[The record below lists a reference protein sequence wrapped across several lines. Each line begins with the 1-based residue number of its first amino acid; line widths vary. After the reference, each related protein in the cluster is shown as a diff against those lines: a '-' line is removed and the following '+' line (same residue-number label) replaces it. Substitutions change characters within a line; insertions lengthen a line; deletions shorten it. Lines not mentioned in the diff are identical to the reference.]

1 MHINAHALNPKDASR
16 GVAEASWCDSY
27 STVAGADKQRKRGN
41 VPESGGKMMATARS
55 ASVDIQQE
63 LHRLRPQ
70 PAAGAAAARSLTNL
84 TDDPM
89 EALDWF
95 HPLLTRHAAEC
106 MLIDNAPEGSF
117 LLRPSSDGE
126 GYVLSVK
133 LSSSVQHVRVNVG
146 PGGKFHFG
154 NSSFESVRGLKRHF
168 ELEKP
173 VIGGDSNIRV
183 VLKYPYSRFVEESH
197 LYTEIVHHAV
207 TNYINESSESDT
219 DSGTPSHGSSSSSST
234 SPANLL
240 TMAVAS
246 KEGYLTKQGRIRKT
260 WRIRW
265 FILRNQ
271 FLSYYRT
278 KQHRKP
284 LGTLDLTDAISV
296 DLDNSKEKEFCFRV
310 IMPSRTWYFLGNSVE
325 DSQQWVELLRMKLT
339 HL

>member
-1 MHINAHALNPKDASR
+1 
-16 GVAEASWCDSY
+16 
-27 STVAGADKQRKRGN
+27 
-41 VPESGGKMMATARS
+41 MMATARS
-55 ASVDIQQE
+55 ASVDLEQA

-70 PAAGAAAARSLTNL
+70 QQAGGGGRGAAVARSLTSL
-84 TDDPM
+84 SSDDPM
-89 EALDWF
+89 DVLDWF
-95 HPLLTRHAAEC
+95 HPQLTRHAAEC
-106 MLIDNAPEGSF
+106 MLIDNAPEGTF

-133 LSSSVQHVRVNVG
+133 LSSSVQHVRVTIG
-146 PGGKFHFG
+146 PGGKYHFG

-183 VLKYPYSRFVEESH
+183 VLKFPYSRFVEESH
-197 LYTEIVHHAV
+197 LYTEVVHHAV
-207 TNYINESSESDT
+207 TNYINDSSDSDT
-219 DSGTPSHGSSSSSST
+219 DSSMPSHESSSST
-234 SPANLL
+234 STR
-240 TMAVAS
+240 TMAVSS
-246 KEGYLTKQGRIRKT
+246 KEGYLTKQGRIRKN
-260 WRIRW
+260 WRVRW

-271 FLSYYRT
+271 YLSYYRT

-296 DLDNSKEKEFCFRV
+296 DLDSSKDKDFCFRI

-325 DSQQWVELLRMKLT
+325 DSQQWVELLRLKLT